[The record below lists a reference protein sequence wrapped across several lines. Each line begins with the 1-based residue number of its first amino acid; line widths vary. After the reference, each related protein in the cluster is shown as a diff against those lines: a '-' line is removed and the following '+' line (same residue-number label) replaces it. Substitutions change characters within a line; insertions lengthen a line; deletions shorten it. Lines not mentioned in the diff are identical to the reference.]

1 MTEKV
6 RHDTQIA
13 FITIMSPE
21 GTRYTHTDPSLIGQT
36 YLGTTEP
43 ALRGET
49 FSEVFTG
56 TLGPSIRAVAP
67 VYASDGRIVGLVSA
81 GITQQTLAE
90 NWYAQ
95 LPLILLV
102 AATAA
107 LAAVVGMWLVRRR
120 LMRQTGGLSPRD
132 LRVMYEHHDAVLH
145 SISEGLVVVEGDRAV
160 LINDEARRLLA
171 VTDAVPIEMRS
182 LPAFLAD
189 GEALNGDGPEDPNVK
204 DEVRV
209 TKDRVLVVNRA
220 PVAMGQRSAA
230 DVVTIRDRT
239 ELQGAL
245 GELDSMKV
253 FAESLRS
260 QAHEAANRLHTIVAL
275 VEMGRGDEAVRF
287 ATTELELSQRL
298 VDRLTASVQEPA
310 LVALLLGKSAQ
321 AAERGIALTVTDDTH
336 LGADE
341 LDRELGGVLTPTE
354 MVTVVGNLVDNA
366 LDACDKDDP
375 WVEVTVR
382 QDDAALRIVV
392 ADSGSGM
399 DAVDVRAGPPSRVLD
414 QGGRRGRASG
424 ARPRTGRSGGPAA
437 RRAAHRRG
445 DLRFR
450 RGRDDRPRRG
460 GKAPLVIRVLVVED
474 EPLIAEAHQA
484 YLSRVGGYE
493 VVAVVSTARE
503 AVRQASSAIAADRP
517 IDLVLLD
524 IGLPDHSGIE
534 LASTLS
540 GMRPTPD
547 IIAIT
552 SERDLAVVR
561 AAVAHGVLIYL
572 LKPFTFGAFRDKLER
587 YQRYRDALGAG
598 GDAVSQRDV
607 DAAMAELR
615 AVETRGAAPK
625 GVAPETTDEI
635 ARLVRDA
642 TEGMTASEVAGSIGV
657 SRVTAWRYLERLAD
671 DNVVTRTSDYGRA
684 GRPQVRYRWRR

>member
-1 MTEKV
+1 MVARHVPRSLAGQAAALMLAIVVVIVVVGGALAALDARRDGDDAARERVVAIASSLAAAPSTAAAIQSGNPTAALQPVTEKV

-21 GTRYTHTDPSLIGQT
+21 GTRYTHTDPSLIGQK

-49 FSEVFTG
+49 FTEVFTG

-95 LPLILLV
+95 LPWILLV
-102 AATAA
+102 AATAV
-107 LAAVVGMWLVRRR
+107 LAAIVGMWVVRRR
-120 LMRQTGGLSPRD
+120 LLRQTGGLSPRD

-145 SISEGLVVVEGDRAV
+145 SITEGLVVVENDRAV
-160 LINDEARRLLA
+160 LINDEARRLLDVA
-171 VTDAVPIEMRS
+171 DEVPIDMRA
-182 LPAFLAD
+182 LPGFLAD
-189 GEALNGDGPEDPNVK
+189 EEDPAEVAAEPAVK

-220 PVAMGQRSAA
+220 PVSMGPRASA

-298 VDRLTASVQEPA
+298 VDRLTAAVHEPA
-310 LVALLLGKSAQ
+310 LVALLLGKSAE
-321 AAERGIALTVTDDTH
+321 AAERGIILTVTDDTH
-336 LGADE
+336 LGPD
-341 LDRELGGVLTPTE
+341 ELGGVLTPNE
-354 MVTVVGNLVDNA
+354 MVTVLGNLVDNA

-392 ADSGSGM
+392 ADSGPGM
-399 DAVDVRAGPPSRVLD
+399 DAATFEQARRRGYSTKEGGAE
-414 QGGRRGRASG
+414 GRRGLGLALVSQVVDRH
-424 ARPRTGRSGGPAA
+424 GGQ
-437 RRAAHRRG
+437 
-445 DLRFR
+445 LM
-450 RGRDDRPRRG
+450 
-460 GKAPLVIRVLVVED
+460 
-474 EPLIAEAHQA
+474 AEVT
-484 YLSRVGGYE
+484 YGS
-493 VVAVVSTARE
+493 VVAVTIQRGV
-503 AVRQASSAIAADRP
+503 
-517 IDLVLLD
+517 
-524 IGLPDHSGIE
+524 
-534 LASTLS
+534 
-540 GMRPTPD
+540 TP
-547 IIAIT
+547 
-552 SERDLAVVR
+552 R
-561 AAVAHGVLIYL
+561 HG
-572 LKPFTFGAFRDKLER
+572 
-587 YQRYRDALGAG
+587 
-598 GDAVSQRDV
+598 S
-607 DAAMAELR
+607 
-615 AVETRGAAPK
+615 
-625 GVAPETTDEI
+625 
-635 ARLVRDA
+635 
-642 TEGMTASEVAGSIGV
+642 
-657 SRVTAWRYLERLAD
+657 
-671 DNVVTRTSDYGRA
+671 
-684 GRPQVRYRWRR
+684 

>member
-1 MTEKV
+1 MAPHVPRSLAGQAAALMFGIVLVIVVLGGALAALDARRDGDDTARERVVAIASSLAAAPSTATAIQSGDPTGALQPVTEKV

-67 VYASDGRIVGLVSA
+67 VHASDGRIVGLVSA

-189 GEALNGDGPEDPNVK
+189 AEGLNGDGPEDPNVK

-399 DAVDVRAGPPSRVLD
+399 DAVTFEQARRRGYSTKEGGVE
-414 QGGRRGRASG
+414 GRRGLGLALVAQVVQRHG
-424 ARPRTGRSGGPAA
+424 GRLTAEVTYGSVVAVTIDRGVAA
-437 RRAAHRRG
+437 RR
-445 DLRFR
+445 
-450 RGRDDRPRRG
+450 P
-460 GKAPLVIRVLVVED
+460 
-474 EPLIAEAHQA
+474 
-484 YLSRVGGYE
+484 S
-493 VVAVVSTARE
+493 
-503 AVRQASSAIAADRP
+503 
-517 IDLVLLD
+517 
-524 IGLPDHSGIE
+524 
-534 LASTLS
+534 
-540 GMRPTPD
+540 
-547 IIAIT
+547 
-552 SERDLAVVR
+552 
-561 AAVAHGVLIYL
+561 
-572 LKPFTFGAFRDKLER
+572 
-587 YQRYRDALGAG
+587 
-598 GDAVSQRDV
+598 
-607 DAAMAELR
+607 
-615 AVETRGAAPK
+615 
-625 GVAPETTDEI
+625 
-635 ARLVRDA
+635 
-642 TEGMTASEVAGSIGV
+642 
-657 SRVTAWRYLERLAD
+657 
-671 DNVVTRTSDYGRA
+671 
-684 GRPQVRYRWRR
+684 

>member
-1 MTEKV
+1 MAPHVPRSLAGQVAALMFGIVLVIVVLGGALAAVDARRDGDDTARERVVAIASSLAAAPSTATAIQSGDPTSTLQPVTEKV

-13 FITIMSPE
+13 FITIMSPD

-36 YLGTTEP
+36 YLGTTDP

-171 VTDAVPIEMRS
+171 VSDAVPIEMRS

-189 GEALNGDGPEDPNVK
+189 GEVVNGDRPEDPGVK

-253 FAESLRS
+253 FADSLRS

-336 LGADE
+336 LGAD
-341 LDRELGGVLTPTE
+341 DMGRELGGVLTPTE

-382 QDDAALRIVV
+382 QDDVALRIVV

-399 DAVDVRAGPPSRVLD
+399 DAATFEQARRRGYSTKEGGVE
-414 QGGRRGRASG
+414 GRRGLGLALVAQVVQRHG
-424 ARPRTGRSGGPAA
+424 GRLTAEVTYGSVVAVTIDRGVAA
-437 RRAAHRRG
+437 RR
-445 DLRFR
+445 
-450 RGRDDRPRRG
+450 P
-460 GKAPLVIRVLVVED
+460 
-474 EPLIAEAHQA
+474 
-484 YLSRVGGYE
+484 S
-493 VVAVVSTARE
+493 
-503 AVRQASSAIAADRP
+503 
-517 IDLVLLD
+517 
-524 IGLPDHSGIE
+524 
-534 LASTLS
+534 
-540 GMRPTPD
+540 
-547 IIAIT
+547 
-552 SERDLAVVR
+552 
-561 AAVAHGVLIYL
+561 
-572 LKPFTFGAFRDKLER
+572 
-587 YQRYRDALGAG
+587 
-598 GDAVSQRDV
+598 
-607 DAAMAELR
+607 
-615 AVETRGAAPK
+615 
-625 GVAPETTDEI
+625 
-635 ARLVRDA
+635 
-642 TEGMTASEVAGSIGV
+642 
-657 SRVTAWRYLERLAD
+657 
-671 DNVVTRTSDYGRA
+671 
-684 GRPQVRYRWRR
+684 

>member
-1 MTEKV
+1 MLGIVLVIVVLGGALAALDARRDGDDAARERVVAIASALAAAPSTATALQSGQPTAALQPVTERV

-13 FITIMSPE
+13 FITIMAPD
-21 GTRYTHTDPSLIGQT
+21 GTRYTHTDPTLIGQK

-49 FSEVFTG
+49 FTEVFTG

-102 AATAA
+102 AATTVV
-107 LAAVVGMWLVRRR
+107 AAVVGMWLVRRR
-120 LMRQTGGLSPRD
+120 LLRQTGGMSPRE

-145 SISEGLVVVEGDRAV
+145 SISEGLVVVENERAV
-160 LINDEARRLLA
+160 LINDEARRLLG
-171 VTDAVPIEMRS
+171 VSDDVPIDMRS

-189 GEALNGDGPEDPNVK
+189 GDGRSTDGSLDRVAEPSVK

-209 TKDRVLVVNRA
+209 TKDRVLVVSRA
-220 PVAMGQRSAA
+220 PVAVGQRTAA

-260 QAHEAANRLHTIVAL
+260 QAHESANRLHTIVAL

-298 VDRLTASVQEPA
+298 VDRLTAAVQEPA

-336 LGADE
+336 FDTHFDTHLSSPSGPSDGDERDRDAGA
-341 LDRELGGVLTPTE
+341 VLTPTE

-366 LDACDKDDP
+366 FDACDKDDP
-375 WVEVTVR
+375 WVEVTVQ

-399 DAVDVRAGPPSRVLD
+399 DEATFEQARRRGYSTKEGGAE
-414 QGGRRGRASG
+414 GRRGLGLA
-424 ARPRTGRSGGPAA
+424 
-437 RRAAHRRG
+437 
-445 DLRFR
+445 
-450 RGRDDRPRRG
+450 
-460 GKAPLVIRVLVVED
+460 LVSQVVERHGGR
-474 EPLIAEAHQA
+474 LTAEVT
-484 YLSRVGGYE
+484 YGS
-493 VVAVVSTARE
+493 VVSVT
-503 AVRQASSAIAADRP
+503 
-517 IDLVLLD
+517 
-524 IGLPDHSGIE
+524 IE
-534 LASTLS
+534 
-540 GMRPTPD
+540 
-547 IIAIT
+547 
-552 SERDLAVVR
+552 
-561 AAVAHGVLIYL
+561 
-572 LKPFTFGAFRDKLER
+572 
-587 YQRYRDALGAG
+587 
-598 GDAVSQRDV
+598 
-607 DAAMAELR
+607 
-615 AVETRGAAPK
+615 RGAA
-625 GVAPETTDEI
+625 
-635 ARLVRDA
+635 L
-642 TEGMTASEVAGSIGV
+642 
-657 SRVTAWRYLERLAD
+657 
-671 DNVVTRTSDYGRA
+671 
-684 GRPQVRYRWRR
+684 RRRS

>member
-1 MTEKV
+1 MLAIVVVIVVVGGALAALDARRDGDDAARERVVAIASSLAAAPSTAAAIQSGDPTAALQPVTEKV

-21 GTRYTHTDPSLIGQT
+21 GTRFTHTDPSLIGQT

-49 FSEVFTG
+49 FTEVFTG

-95 LPLILLV
+95 LPWILLV
-102 AATAA
+102 AATAV
-107 LAAVVGMWLVRRR
+107 LAAIVGMWLVRRR
-120 LMRQTGGLSPRD
+120 LLRQTGGLSPRD

-145 SISEGLVVVEGDRAV
+145 SITEGLVVVENDRAV
-160 LINDEARRLLA
+160 LINDEARRLLD
-171 VTDAVPIEMRS
+171 VDDEVPIDMGA
-182 LPAFLAD
+182 LPRFLGTGSAV
-189 GEALNGDGPEDPNVK
+189 EEPAVK

-220 PVAMGQRSAA
+220 PVSMGPRTSA

-298 VDRLTASVQEPA
+298 VDRLTAAVHEPA

-321 AAERGIALTVTDDTH
+321 AAERGITLTVTDDTH
-336 LGADE
+336 LGPD
-341 LDRELGGVLTPTE
+341 ELGGVLTPNE
-354 MVTVVGNLVDNA
+354 MVTVLGNLVDNA

-382 QDDAALRIVV
+382 QEDAALRIVV
-392 ADSGSGM
+392 ADSGPGM
-399 DAVDVRAGPPSRVLD
+399 DAATFDRARRRGYSTKE
-414 QGGRRGRASG
+414 GGAEGRRGLGLALVSQVVDRH
-424 ARPRTGRSGGPAA
+424 GGQ
-437 RRAAHRRG
+437 
-445 DLRFR
+445 LT
-450 RGRDDRPRRG
+450 
-460 GKAPLVIRVLVVED
+460 
-474 EPLIAEAHQA
+474 AEVT
-484 YLSRVGGYE
+484 YGS
-493 VVAVVSTARE
+493 VVAVTIPRGVPPRG
-503 AVRQASSAIAADRP
+503 SS
-517 IDLVLLD
+517 
-524 IGLPDHSGIE
+524 
-534 LASTLS
+534 
-540 GMRPTPD
+540 
-547 IIAIT
+547 
-552 SERDLAVVR
+552 
-561 AAVAHGVLIYL
+561 
-572 LKPFTFGAFRDKLER
+572 
-587 YQRYRDALGAG
+587 
-598 GDAVSQRDV
+598 
-607 DAAMAELR
+607 
-615 AVETRGAAPK
+615 
-625 GVAPETTDEI
+625 
-635 ARLVRDA
+635 
-642 TEGMTASEVAGSIGV
+642 
-657 SRVTAWRYLERLAD
+657 
-671 DNVVTRTSDYGRA
+671 
-684 GRPQVRYRWRR
+684 

>member
-1 MTEKV
+1 VARHVPRSLAGQAAALMLGIVLVIVVLGGALAALDARRDGDDAARERVVAIASSLAAAPSTAAALQSDQPTAALQPVTERV

-13 FITIMSPE
+13 FITIMAPD
-21 GTRYTHTDPSLIGQT
+21 GTRYTHTDPSLIGLK

-49 FSEVFTG
+49 FTEVFTG

-102 AATAA
+102 AATTV

-120 LMRQTGGLSPRD
+120 LLRQTGGLSPRE

-145 SISEGLVVVEGDRAV
+145 SISEGLVVVENERAV
-160 LINDEARRLLA
+160 LINDEARRLLG
-171 VTDAVPIEMRS
+171 VTDDVPIDMRS
-182 LPAFLAD
+182 LPGFLAD
-189 GEALNGDGPEDPNVK
+189 GDGRSDEGTVDRVAEPSVK

-220 PVAMGQRSAA
+220 PVAVGQRMAA

-260 QAHEAANRLHTIVAL
+260 QAHESANRLHTIVAL

-298 VDRLTASVQEPA
+298 VDRLTAAVQEPA

-321 AAERGIALTVTDDTH
+321 AAERGISLTVTDDTH
-336 LGADE
+336 LDTH
-341 LDRELGGVLTPTE
+341 LDTQLDGSSDGEERDRLAGPVLTPTE
-354 MVTVVGNLVDNA
+354 LVTVVGNLVDNA
-366 LDACDKDDP
+366 FDACDKDDP

-399 DAVDVRAGPPSRVLD
+399 DEATFQQARRRGYSTKEGGAE
-414 QGGRRGRASG
+414 GRRGLGLA
-424 ARPRTGRSGGPAA
+424 
-437 RRAAHRRG
+437 
-445 DLRFR
+445 
-450 RGRDDRPRRG
+450 
-460 GKAPLVIRVLVVED
+460 LVSQVVERHGGR
-474 EPLIAEAHQA
+474 LTAEVT
-484 YLSRVGGYE
+484 YGS
-493 VVAVVSTARE
+493 VVSVT
-503 AVRQASSAIAADRP
+503 
-517 IDLVLLD
+517 
-524 IGLPDHSGIE
+524 IE
-534 LASTLS
+534 
-540 GMRPTPD
+540 
-547 IIAIT
+547 
-552 SERDLAVVR
+552 
-561 AAVAHGVLIYL
+561 
-572 LKPFTFGAFRDKLER
+572 
-587 YQRYRDALGAG
+587 
-598 GDAVSQRDV
+598 
-607 DAAMAELR
+607 
-615 AVETRGAAPK
+615 RGAAP
-625 GVAPETTDEI
+625 
-635 ARLVRDA
+635 
-642 TEGMTASEVAGSIGV
+642 
-657 SRVTAWRYLERLAD
+657 
-671 DNVVTRTSDYGRA
+671 
-684 GRPQVRYRWRR
+684 RRRS